1 MPDAVSVPIAGG
13 AALAGRR
20 FFFVV
25 TPAAIAA
32 AAAFASASRAP
43 LGVSGRT
50 SMSMNTSFF
59 TIVSPCISG

>member
-1 MPDAVSVPIAGG
+1 MAFHFGGGAADAGDHPRLPSYHPAMPDAVSVPIAGG

-32 AAAFASASRAP
+32 
-43 LGVSGRT
+43 
-50 SMSMNTSFF
+50 
-59 TIVSPCISG
+59 